1 VGRNSAAYSAGASGD
16 GAIRY
21 AIAPYSPGSGLAVAV
36 TVVMVVVVMI
46 MRVTMVMRVAVPM
59 TVMFMTVIMIM
70 IMTVFMATTV
80 PVMFMTMVMI
90 VIVMVAILVPM
101 RTAVFGLERRRHH
114 RRLEAAF
121 AQKLGDRGVRRQA
134 QAVGEDLHGNVAVAQ
149 RQHQPRRLG
158 KILLAHLEHRLDI
171 GDHFDEMA
179 VVEHQEIVGAQQRR
193 DREIEFDADTLAA
206 EHEAL
211 LLDAV
216 LEFEQHGVDDFAGA
230 LIAGAENFLGAGHG
244 AIRFGGRFSVANFQ
258 WRVGRPAASAP
269 DSNGTTGDGRSGF
282 NSAASTLPASSA
294 RESRRA
300 CSR

>member
-1 VGRNSAAYSAGASGD
+1 
-16 GAIRY
+16 
-21 AIAPYSPGSGLAVAV
+21 VAV
-36 TVVMVVVVMI
+36 TVIMVVVIVG
-46 MRVTMVMRVAVPM
+46 VAVIM
-59 TVMFMTVIMIM
+59 CVVMSIAVMFMAVVMI
-70 IMTVFMATTV
+70 VFMAMTV
-80 PVMFMTMVMI
+80 PVMFMTMVMPVI
-90 VIVMVAILVPM
+90 VIIIVMVAVIV
-101 RTAVFGLERRRHH
+101 RTAVFGLERRHHH

-121 AQKLGDRGVRRQA
+121 AQKLRDGRVRRQA

-171 GDHFDEMA
+171 GHHFDEMA

-216 LEFEQHGVDDFAGA
+216 LEFEQDRVDDFAGA

-244 AIRFGGRFSVANFQ
+244 AIRFGDKFSVANLQ
-258 WRVGRPAASAP
+258 WQIFSRESSVARRPPGRVGA
-269 DSNGTTGDGRSGF
+269 GF
-282 NSAASTLPASSA
+282 E
-294 RESRRA
+294 RHHG
-300 CSR
+300 